1 VKCSGHSTGCDR
13 CRVSGYPC
21 AYTESRVGRV
31 RGTRAKK
38 KILAT
43 QDQRTGPERSSTVD
57 SLHSEPLL
65 STIFLDS
72 TAYLNGIPHEEQKE
86 LESSISTHEHFPE
99 LEDQL
104 KLVNLQHS
112 FHHRSISS
120 PHRSAVPSSGPT
132 FSSVETTVS
141 QDSLD
146 FGVEHVSPEQP
157 PGERIGGTTTPS
169 PILASPASRPLP
181 NSATRRDERP
191 PRDEGAV
198 SSCVLAAA
206 ELISS
211 LEKYIGARIA
221 VVDILLGVARSV
233 MGRMQQLVRLQ
244 QDRQE
249 YRCLALFSVIMS
261 QLIEMLETGCT
272 SIVNEASD
280 PRTGLLAQPLHAPPS
295 CDLSDL
301 GSVDLA
307 FAPLGID
314 AEERRAWR
322 TQQLVKEL
330 NHASELV
337 MVIKNLAAIM
347 KSSQGLDPSIMVE
360 QGGCFAELED
370 RLRAL
375 RDKVTQRR
383 NFL

>member
-1 VKCSGHSTGCDR
+1 
-13 CRVSGYPC
+13 
-21 AYTESRVGRV
+21 
-31 RGTRAKK
+31 
-38 KILAT
+38 
-43 QDQRTGPERSSTVD
+43 
-57 SLHSEPLL
+57 
-65 STIFLDS
+65 
-72 TAYLNGIPHEEQKE
+72 LNDIPHEQQKE
-86 LESSISTHEHFPE
+86 LGSSISTHEHFPE
-99 LEDQL
+99 LEHQL

-120 PHRSAVPSSGPT
+120 PHRSAVQSSGPT

-146 FGVEHVSPEQP
+146 FGVEQR
-157 PGERIGGTTTPS
+157 PGERIGGTATPS
-169 PILASPASRPLP
+169 SILASPVSRPLP
-181 NSATRRDERP
+181 NNATRRDERP

-211 LEKYIGARIA
+211 LEKYIGARIE
-221 VVDILLGVARSV
+221 VVDIILGVTQSV
-233 MGRMQQLVRLQ
+233 MGRVQQLIRLQ
-244 QDRQE
+244 QDCQE

-261 QLIEMLETGCT
+261 QLIEMLEAGCK
-272 SIVNEASD
+272 SIANEASD
-280 PRTGLLAQPLHAPPS
+280 PRTGLLAQPLDPPAS

-301 GSVDLA
+301 GSVGLA

-322 TQQLVKEL
+322 TQRLVKEL
-330 NHASELV
+330 NHASELL

-347 KSSQGLDPSIMVE
+347 KSSQGLDPSIMAE

-375 RDKVTQRR
+375 REKVTQRR